1 MAAALPGWSVNAP
14 RTRVATP
21 APAWVIM
28 CASIWESP
36 SMNTVQVPVS
46 IGELVDKITILQI
59 KAERIDDASKR
70 ANVQVELDGLL
81 QIWDGIEARHPEVAA
96 IRQRLRQV
104 NEAMWDIQDSLR
116 AKEAAQDFG
125 DRFIELAR
133 AVGRTNG
140 ERVGLKNDI
149 NRLAGSIFVEEKEYK
164 AG

>member
-1 MAAALPGWSVNAP
+1 
-14 RTRVATP
+14 
-21 APAWVIM
+21 
-28 CASIWESP
+28 
-36 SMNTVQVPVS
+36 MNTVQVPVS

-59 KAERIDDASKR
+59 KAERIGDAGKR

-81 QIWDGIEARHPEVAA
+81 QIWSGIEARHPEVAE

-104 NEAMWDIQDSLR
+104 NEVMWDVQDALR

-125 DRFIELAR
+125 AEFIELAR